1 MDDRKVKIC
10 VQGAAFDTNNMGV
23 SALAAGTVRAILHRY
38 PEAEVF
44 FLNYE
49 KFPTT
54 YTIPFPDRQVAVPL
68 VNMRFS
74 WRFWLRNNGAF
85 LLFLTALMKLLP
97 FPALRRK
104 WIAGNNCLRHLD
116 ESDLVVAISGGD
128 SFSDIY
134 GLERLL
140 YVSLP
145 QILALWAG
153 KRLILLPQTLGPFK
167 SRFAQAI
174 AKYIM
179 ARAEAVYSRDHA
191 GVKLGLEMLGA
202 NARAGKLRFCYDVGF
217 VVEPLPPKRVD
228 IVGLEWPPRR
238 DCCLVG
244 LNISGLLFN
253 RGHQWSDAFGLR
265 LDYKSFVH
273 TIVEFLIRRKDA
285 AVLLIPHLLWPV
297 GEGDPPAC
305 EAVYEALK
313 NKFPGKIGL
322 IRATYNQYDQSE
334 IKHIIGRCDFFI
346 GSRMHA
352 CIGAIS
358 QNVPAVAIAYSDKFA
373 GVMESVGVGSIV
385 VDPRKMGEDEI
396 LRVVDQA
403 YEQRTALGRWLKD
416 TIPRVKSQV
425 LELFADVEKQLPASW
440 GKHWA

>member
-1 MDDRKVKIC
+1 MMTLRPPIRIMKIC
-10 VQGAAFDTNNMGV
+10 IQGAAFDTHNMGV
-23 SALAAGTVRAILHRY
+23 GALAVGTVRAILHRY

-54 YTIPFPDRQVAVPL
+54 YTIAFPDRQVAVPL

-74 WRFWLRNNGAF
+74 WRFWLRNNIAF

-104 WIAGNNCLRHLD
+104 GIAGNNCLRHLD
-116 ESDLVVAISGGD
+116 ESDLVVALSGGD

-167 SRFAQAI
+167 SRLAQAI
-174 AKYIM
+174 AKYILK
-179 ARAEAVYSRDHA
+179 RAEAVYSRDHA

-202 NARAGKLRFCYDVGF
+202 NGRAGKLRFSYDVGF
-217 VVEPLPPKRVD
+217 LLDPLPPERVD
-228 IVGLEWPPRR
+228 VVGLEIPPRVGVCR
-238 DCCLVG
+238 VG
-244 LNISGLLFN
+244 LNVSGLLFMN
-253 RGHQWSDAFGLR
+253 SDTRNSRFGLR
-265 LDYKSFVH
+265 VSYRKLVYDLVAL
-273 TIVEFLIRRKDA
+273 LIEQKQA
-285 AVLLIPHLLWPV
+285 EVLLVPHVFGEHRQSDRPV
-297 GEGDPPAC
+297 CARI
-305 EAVYEALK
+305 YEALK
-313 NKFPGKIGL
+313 DKYPGKIGWV
-322 IRATYNQYDQSE
+322 RGSYNQSE
-334 IKHIIGRCDFFI
+334 IKHVIGMCDFFI

-352 CIGAIS
+352 CIAAIS
-358 QNVPAVAIAYSDKFA
+358 QNVPAVAIAYSDKFV

-385 VDPRKMGEDEI
+385 LDPRKMTDGEI
-396 LRVVDQA
+396 LRAIGQA
-403 YEQRTALGRWLKD
+403 YAQRVSLRRQLEE
-416 TIPRVKSQV
+416 TIPPLKSKV
-425 LELFADVEKQLPASW
+425 LELFVDIEKQLPSS
-440 GKHWA
+440 

>member
-1 MDDRKVKIC
+1 MKIC
-10 VQGAAFDTNNMGV
+10 VQGAAFDTTNMGV
-23 SALAAGTVRAILHRY
+23 GALAVGTVRAILHRY
-38 PEAEVF
+38 PEAAVF

-74 WRFWLRNNGAF
+74 WRFWLRNNIAF
-85 LLFLTALMKLLP
+85 LLFLTALMKLFP
-97 FPALRRK
+97 FPALRRR

-167 SRFAQAI
+167 SRLAQAI

-179 ARAEAVYSRDHA
+179 KRAEAIYSRDHV

-202 NARAGKLRFCYDVGF
+202 NGRAGKLRFSYDVGF
-217 VVEPLPPKRVD
+217 LLDPLPPERVD
-228 IVGLEWPPRR
+228 VVGLEIHPRVAVCR
-238 DCCLVG
+238 IG
-244 LNISGLLFN
+244 LNPSGLLFTGGN
-253 RGHQWSDAFGLR
+253 SPQNMFGLKVKYDK
-265 LDYKSFVH
+265 LVYD
-273 TIVEFLIRRKDA
+273 LIDLLIEQKQTE
-285 AVLLIPHLLWPV
+285 VLLVPHV
-297 GEGDPPAC
+297 FGQNTESDSTVCAKI
-305 EAVYEALK
+305 YDALK
-313 NKFPGKIGL
+313 EKYPGKIGW
-322 IRATYNQYDQSE
+322 IRGSYNQSE
-334 IKHIIGRCDFFI
+334 IKHVIGMCDFLI

-352 CIGAIS
+352 CIAAIS
-358 QNVPAVAIAYSDKFA
+358 QNVPAVAIAYSDKFV

-385 VDPRKMGEDEI
+385 LDPRKMTDGEI
-396 LRVVDQA
+396 LRAIGQA
-403 YEQRTALGRWLKD
+403 YAQRASLRRQLEE
-416 TIPRVKSQV
+416 TIPPLKSRV
-425 LELFADVEKQLPASW
+425 LELFADIEKQLPSS
-440 GKHWA
+440 